1 MSDFVQPNGSHAQP
15 VAAADRRRPSNIWL
29 IIVAALFIIVPFL
42 TWYLTWFGRALS
54 DDKIAEYLADD
65 QHPRNMQHALAQI
78 EARMEKNDATV
89 KKFYPRVVEL
99 TKNPNTEVRK
109 TVAWVMGQD
118 NTSEDFHRGLLSLL
132 SDTEPLVRRNAA
144 LQLVRFTDASGER
157 DGSGRPELRAMLQ
170 PFEAKSPIGGT
181 LVSILPVGSEVH
193 AGALLA
199 RIRDASGNT
208 QEFRSAVDGKI
219 IAPLSNGPL
228 PSKQMAVGPNTIAV
242 AKEGETITANQTI
255 AWLAPDRATILSS
268 LRALA
273 YVGTLD
279 DIPLVESS
287 AKIDSRS
294 ETISEAAATT
304 KAIQAR
310 LGK

>member
-1 MSDFVQPNGSHAQP
+1 MENDFVQPNGSHAQP
-15 VAAADRRRPSNIWL
+15 LAPAQRRRPSNIWL

-65 QHPRNMQHALAQI
+65 QHPRNIQHALAQI

-144 LQLVRFTDASGER
+144 LQLVRFTGADGKR

-170 PFEAKSPIGGT
+170 PFEAKSPIAGT
-181 LVSILPVGSEVH
+181 LISILPVGSEVH
-193 AGALLA
+193 AGSLLA
-199 RIRDASGNT
+199 RIRDTSRNT
-208 QEFRSAVDGKI
+208 QEFRAAVDGKI
-219 IAPLSNGPL
+219 APPF
-228 PSKQMAVGPNTIAV
+228 A
-242 AKEGETITANQTI
+242 AKEGDAIVSNQTI
-255 AWLAPDRATILSS
+255 AWLTPDHMTMLAS

-273 YVGTLD
+273 YVGTVD
-279 DIPLVESS
+279 DLALVNSVVQ
-287 AKIDSRS
+287 IDSRS
-294 ETISEAAATT
+294 DTAAEAAAT
-304 KAIQAR
+304 ARSIQSR
-310 LGK
+310 SQQ